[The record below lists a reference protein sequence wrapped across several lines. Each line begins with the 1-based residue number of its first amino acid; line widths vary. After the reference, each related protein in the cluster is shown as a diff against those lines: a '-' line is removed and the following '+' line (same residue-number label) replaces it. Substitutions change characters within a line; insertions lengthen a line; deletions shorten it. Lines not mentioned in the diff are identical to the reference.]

1 MELKGKNAIVTG
13 AARGIGRGIALKL
26 ADAGANVALVDL
38 GRPKDPAL
46 TYNLAAHSELASAVD
61 EVKYRGVKAVAILGR
76 RHAPGGLRA
85 DGRRD
90 REGLGLDRHPGEQCR
105 HYRGRP
111 GGGVFRGGVGP
122 RDGGQRQGAVL
133 CSKAAIP
140 HLLRNKE
147 GAIVNIASIAGKTSR
162 GGLSAYCAS
171 KFAVMALTQALA
183 EELGPANIRVNAV
196 CPGLLRTAMWT
207 DVLDKYLSKAWGGNA
222 ESLFDDTVGS
232 MCYLRRE
239 QTPADI
245 GEAVVYLARAD
256 NVTGTSVVVAGGA
269 ESTRSGVQAHRKR
282 RHATVR
288 PNPVLPGRSRC
299 ISRLNFLMPRSGS
312 PTSTRAAHF
321 MRTCSASSCS
331 RAPIS
336 VSRACGTASAADRS
350 I

>member
-26 ADAGANVALVDL
+26 AEAGANVALVDL
-38 GRPKDPAL
+38 GSPKDPAL
-46 TYNLAAHSELASAVD
+46 TYNLAAHGELASAVD
-61 EVKYRGVKAVAILGR
+61 EIKSRGVKAAAIL
-76 RHAPGGLRA
+76 A
-85 DGRRD
+85 DVTRLADCERMAAETVKALGSIDILVNNAGIIAAGPVAEFSEEAWD
-90 REGLGLDRHPGEQCR
+90 R
-105 HYRGRP
+105 
-111 GGGVFRGGVGP
+111 VMAVNAKGP
-122 RDGGQRQGAVL
+122 FL
-133 CSKAAIP
+133 CSKAEIP

-147 GAIVNIASIAGKTSR
+147 GAIINIASIAGKTSR

-269 ESTRSGVQAHRKR
+269 EIH
-282 RHATVR
+282 
-288 PNPVLPGRSRC
+288 
-299 ISRLNFLMPRSGS
+299 
-312 PTSTRAAHF
+312 
-321 MRTCSASSCS
+321 
-331 RAPIS
+331 
-336 VSRACGTASAADRS
+336 
-350 I
+350 